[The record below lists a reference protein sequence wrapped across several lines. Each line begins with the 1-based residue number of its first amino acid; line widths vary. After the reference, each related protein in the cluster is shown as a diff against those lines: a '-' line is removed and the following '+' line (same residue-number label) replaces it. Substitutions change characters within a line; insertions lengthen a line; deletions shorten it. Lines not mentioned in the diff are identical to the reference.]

1 MEQEYLKL
9 LKTVL
14 EFGEERSDRTGVG
27 TKSIFGYQMRCDLSE
42 GFPLLT
48 TKCIPMRL
56 ITSELLWFLRGDTN
70 IQYLLKHNNH
80 IWDEWAFENYINSED
95 YSGPDMTDFG
105 LRAEQDE
112 AFKKLYQQELNLF
125 LKQVLENEAFAK
137 KYGDLGPVYGKQ
149 WRNFNGV
156 DQIENLINGLKN
168 NPNSRRHILSA
179 WNPAEIDEMA
189 LPPCHILS
197 QFYVSDGKLSCQL
210 YQRSGDI
217 FLGIPFNIASYS
229 LLTHLLAREVGL
241 DVGDFV
247 HTIGDAHLYLNHLD
261 QAKEQLGRE
270 PRALPKLD
278 ILSDRGIFELE
289 PHDIRVTGYDPHGRI
304 KAEVA
309 V

>member
-27 TKSIFGYQMRCDLSE
+27 TKSIFGYQMRCDLSD

-48 TKCIPMRL
+48 TKRIPMRL
-56 ITSELLWFLRGDTN
+56 ITSELLWFLHGDTN

-80 IWDEWAFENYINSED
+80 IWDEWVFEKYVKSLD
-95 YSGPDMTDFG
+95 YFGPDMTDFG

-112 AFKKLYQQELNLF
+112 AFKEVYQQELNLF
-125 LKQVLENEAFAK
+125 LKKVLENEKFAK
-137 KYGDLGPVYGKQ
+137 KHGDLGPVYGKQ

-270 PRALPKLD
+270 PRALPKLE
-278 ILSDRGIFELE
+278 ILSERGIFDLE
-289 PHDIRVTGYDPHGRI
+289 PHDIRVTGYEPHGRI